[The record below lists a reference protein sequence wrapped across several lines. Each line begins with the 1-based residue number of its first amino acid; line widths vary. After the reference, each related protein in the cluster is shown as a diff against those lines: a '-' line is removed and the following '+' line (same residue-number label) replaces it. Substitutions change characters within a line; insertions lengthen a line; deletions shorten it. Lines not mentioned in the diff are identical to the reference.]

1 MPVVVTNPVLSS
13 VCLQGTIEVL
23 TGKSH
28 CDKMSQLGKNQKTAE
43 VYLDP
48 KEEQRRFLPSS
59 KISNRCSSFG
69 LPNSNELTEDAA
81 IDCLARIL
89 VEIFLEQEHGHRK

>member
-1 MPVVVTNPVLSS
+1 MSKL
-13 VCLQGTIEVL
+13 
-23 TGKSH
+23 GKSQKNA
-28 CDKMSQLGKNQKTAE
+28 DK
-43 VYLDP
+43 YLDP
-48 KEEQRRFLPSS
+48 KEEQRRFLPCS

-89 VEIFLEQEHGHRK
+89 ADIFLEQEHEQRN